1 VKQHLTAFNKA
12 IGFISAS
19 IEQVTGITKPQKKFL
34 TWLFEKWIMLP
45 VRHNFLNIYRYGN
58 GGYSEKSIRHQ
69 VPVANKRT
77 LLGVFRSRIIDF
89 EKLVAKG
96 VYRKSTLTKSMV
108 R

>member
-1 VKQHLTAFNKA
+1 VRQHLTAFDKA

-58 GGYSEKSIRHQ
+58 GDIQ
-69 VPVANKRT
+69 KRAFVISLAVRLISLAGLK
-77 LLGVFRSRIIDF
+77 LLRS
-89 EKLVAKG
+89 V
-96 VYRKSTLTKSMV
+96 
-108 R
+108 